1 MFRNLSSNAQQI
13 ILFKHNHEKRCAN
26 VIIMVKCCKTLSD
39 NATLSMIKAW
49 KLQGR
54 AGAGCCR
61 EKQGQ
66 EKIGFSGSVFLR
78 ECTYAYVL
86 FLMVKLKWKCTLKL
100 KQDFTHFL
108 ASSVVLI

>member
-1 MFRNLSSNAQQI
+1 MFRYGGAPETAHVYN
-13 ILFKHNHEKRCAN
+13 
-26 VIIMVKCCKTLSD
+26 MVKCCKTLSD
-39 NATLSMIKAW
+39 NATLSMTKAW
-49 KLQGR
+49 MLQGR

-61 EKQGQ
+61 KKQGQ
-66 EKIGFSGSVFLR
+66 EKVGFSGSVFLR